1 MENNREN
8 AAAISL
14 CSLGLGRD
22 TPSTLD
28 PPQTGIAAANDGQTR
43 TVVSAPSIQ
52 PFLAPVAP
60 TSTDAIKTE
69 ASAPRR
75 KYNVKPRDP
84 KRDTSVTFD
93 EMKRL
98 MRVYGPI
105 KCQRVRTPKDSGK
118 YAKPESI
125 RRKFYRWVSC
135 WNFTNETTHE
145 ISLLVLTGVM
155 VS

>member
-93 EMKRL
+93 EMKRFVS
-98 MRVYGPI
+98 R
-105 KCQRVRTPKDSGK
+105 SS
-118 YAKPESI
+118 SI
-125 RRKFYRWVSC
+125 LTRYSQFFA
-135 WNFTNETTHE
+135 NDTLTFF
-145 ISLLVLTGVM
+145 SLIPFVEQVDEGLRPY
-155 VS
+155 